1 MPFGDSACRPPTV
14 PLLVR
19 LRVVPP
25 VEVARESSPSVSPLV
40 IRERVVPF
48 AEAAD
53 GTRLHYSV
61 SGPADGEP
69 VLMIQGLGAD
79 SRGWLR
85 QRRAFAGRHRVV
97 LFDNR
102 GVGRSD
108 RPPGPYDLEVMAGDA
123 VAVLDAAGV
132 ADAHVVGA
140 SMGGVISQILA
151 VRNPERVRSLVLAC
165 TACRQQPWRREL
177 LAEWAEVAERDGM
190 GGFTTY
196 AVRWV
201 IGPRSLRR
209 FWPAFGA
216 VGTLAQRVTPDSFLA
231 QVEAILAADDGLRF
245 ELRSIAVP
253 TLVLVGS
260 QDILT
265 PLGDSEEIAD
275 LIPGAELAVIGG
287 GAHGFMFEHAAAF
300 NRTILDF
307 LHRVVAERDDRSEPL
322 AS

>member
-1 MPFGDSACRPPTV
+1 
-14 PLLVR
+14 
-19 LRVVPP
+19 
-25 VEVARESSPSVSPLV
+25 
-40 IRERVVPF
+40 VPF

-61 SGPADGEP
+61 SGRRDGEP

-85 QRRAFAGRHRVV
+85 QRLAFAARHRVIV
-97 LFDNR
+97 FDNR

-108 RPPGPYDLEVMAGDA
+108 RPPGPYDLEVMAADA
-123 VAVLDAAGV
+123 LAVLDAAGV
-132 ADAHVVGA
+132 ADAHVMGA
-140 SMGGVISQILA
+140 SMGGVISQIIA
-151 VRNPERVRSLVLAC
+151 VRHPERVRSLILAC
-165 TACRQQPWRREL
+165 TACRQLPWRREL

-209 FWPAFGA
+209 FWPALGL
-216 VGTLAQRVTPDSFLA
+216 VGTLAQNLTPDSFLA
-231 QVEAILAADDGLRF
+231 QVQAILATDDDVRF
-245 ELRSIAVP
+245 ELRAVRAP

-300 NRTILDF
+300 NRTVLDF
-307 LHRVVAERDDRSEPL
+307 LRRVIDERQLGQEPL